1 MAVVMYGKKCG
12 FGNEEGSIRL
22 VSCLN
27 KIFRKG
33 KCLPRPCGW
42 FSTARGDG
50 RSVESSK
57 KFDKRRKKVRKS
69 STKFLKSPKTRE
81 KRGLAGVRKDSTSFE

>member
-57 KFDKRRKKVRKS
+57 KFDKIPEKPENKGKTGPGRS
-69 STKFLKSPKTRE
+69 S
-81 KRGLAGVRKDSTSFE
+81 KRFDFF